1 VVNNPAKSDKIKSM
15 FKRSLEQVLI
25 EDINDFKISI
35 VFGPRQV
42 GKSYLLNLIFNKNLP
57 HKKSHFFDLE
67 QTHDLL
73 EFSGS
78 PAEIQ
83 ERITKAGKLI
93 FIDEFHY
100 IKNAGKIF
108 KAIYDLAK
116 RFPKKQIKIFASGS
130 SSIEI
135 HKHIKE
141 SMAGRVWTYQ
151 LMPLTLDEYL
161 SANRADLT
169 IDEYF
174 IYGGLPEVYDY
185 VGSKRELYLNQILET
200 YIQKDIK
207 SMIKEENITAFNKL
221 LFMLAEYQGQVV
233 VRSALAN
240 DLRVS
245 SQTVDRYL
253 ELLENTFTLYTLSSF
268 STNISNELKKSK
280 KYYLYDLGVRNALLK
295 NFKPLSARKDLG
307 TIYETYVLH
316 YLMSIKNKANSS
328 LFFWRTAKGLEVD
341 FVYLQ
346 NQEIT
351 AIEVKHRYDQKVLT
365 PSLEAFLRAYPHTKR
380 VIIVFKESK
389 KFDSYEEFEYRG
401 YKVSLVRV
409 DVLDSVFD

>member
-1 VVNNPAKSDKIKSM
+1 M
-15 FKRSLEQVLI
+15 I

-42 GKSYLLNLIFNKNLP
+42 GKSYLLNLIFNKNFP

-169 IDEYF
+169 
-174 IYGGLPEVYDY
+174 
-185 VGSKRELYLNQILET
+185 
-200 YIQKDIK
+200 
-207 SMIKEENITAFNKL
+207 
-221 LFMLAEYQGQVV
+221 
-233 VRSALAN
+233 
-240 DLRVS
+240 
-245 SQTVDRYL
+245 
-253 ELLENTFTLYTLSSF
+253 
-268 STNISNELKKSK
+268 
-280 KYYLYDLGVRNALLK
+280 
-295 NFKPLSARKDLG
+295 
-307 TIYETYVLH
+307 
-316 YLMSIKNKANSS
+316 
-328 LFFWRTAKGLEVD
+328 
-341 FVYLQ
+341 
-346 NQEIT
+346 
-351 AIEVKHRYDQKVLT
+351 
-365 PSLEAFLRAYPHTKR
+365 
-380 VIIVFKESK
+380 
-389 KFDSYEEFEYRG
+389 
-401 YKVSLVRV
+401 
-409 DVLDSVFD
+409 

>member
-1 VVNNPAKSDKIKSM
+1 M

-42 GKSYLLNLIFNKNLP
+42 GKSYLLNLIFNKNFP

-253 ELLENTFTLYTLSSF
+253 ELLENTFTLYALSSF

-365 PSLEAFLRAYPHTKR
+365 PIQKELLSFLKNQKNLILMKSLSIGDIKYL
-380 VIIVFKESK
+380 
-389 KFDSYEEFEYRG
+389 
-401 YKVSLVRV
+401 
-409 DVLDSVFD
+409 